1 MVLTIGN
8 YQISVQ
14 RRGYNREVLDQQE
27 ARRLQLQRQVE
38 AHRELIMT
46 HYREMSGQ
54 IRLY

>member
-14 RRGYNREVLDQQE
+14 RREYNREVLDQQE
-27 ARRLQLQRQVE
+27 ARRLQLQRQVD
-38 AHRELIMT
+38 AHREQTLT
-46 HYREMSGQ
+46 QYREMSGL